1 MMGGACRIIPVD
13 GSVVNNQS
21 DRKSPIPVGPLP
33 NGHKKCLINW
43 GDPISLPT
51 SGGGPSSMGK
61 SKGSP
66 RFIIPQLPC
75 VFRPIKRAGHFLRV
89 Y

>member
-21 DRKSPIPVGPLP
+21 DRKSPVLGIVGPFS

-43 GDPISLPT
+43 GDPNYIQW
-51 SGGGPSSMGK
+51 GPILHGE
-61 SKGSP
+61 
-66 RFIIPQLPC
+66 I
-75 VFRPIKRAGHFLRV
+75 
-89 Y
+89 